1 MKIALA
7 GNPNCGKTT
16 LFNALTGATAHVGN
30 WAGVTV
36 EKLEGVYK
44 DKKNGIDFNIVD
56 LPGIY
61 SLSPYSPEEIIARNY
76 ILSHDA
82 DVVLNVVDA
91 TNLERNLYLTTQLLE
106 TDMPVVVALNM
117 TDSLK
122 NEGKSIDVDSLSQKL
137 GVPVVSI
144 SALKQRGL
152 KELMHVVKTLE
163 GQGRKPLSFITRGVL
178 AETIDEVLSLLE
190 VSDDSL
196 FDAIKLV
203 EGDKLTK
210 EKYKDICGKVDA
222 IKASNAFV
230 KEKYNGDYEACVAD
244 CRYTYINEHLIDV
257 VINDTPQPELTKS
270 DKIDKVLTHK
280 FWGIPIFLVII
291 LAVFHITF
299 SENFLY
305 LSWVIP
311 DGTFKD
317 AGTVA
322 SLFVDTE
329 YTEDSDG
336 NIDGANS
343 VKSPGVFLQG
353 LVERFA
359 ELVNAP
365 RVTEETV
372 DENNQTIVTVVEEGG
387 WIPRLLKN
395 APDWTRGILCDGVLS
410 GVFGVIS
417 FLPQILVLFLFL
429 TILEDTGYM
438 ARVAFIMDRAFR
450 KIGLSGKSFMP
461 LLMCFGCAVP
471 GIMASRTI
479 ENEKERRST
488 ILLAPFFSCGAKS
501 PIWFAFAAVLA
512 NTVGWNP
519 EFTVFGVYLV
529 GIAVAVVAA
538 LILKKL
544 SGQKGVTPFIMELPT
559 YHAPQ
564 FKSVTVHIWQK
575 LKHFLFRAGTV
586 IASSTVVIWFLLNF
600 SFSFKMVP
608 EDQSILATVGG
619 WFEWL
624 YVPLG
629 FGNWKFIVASV
640 TGLIAKEEVVSSI
653 EVLAGSVEALITESG
668 VSTAGIFAY
677 MAFNLLTIP
686 CMATVGAAAA
696 ELGSAKKT
704 LLAILFWLSTS
715 YVVAMVINLV
725 GTYWWTAFIFAFA
738 VAVLLVTAHIIEKKK
753 HVREL
758 RASALEEMKAH
769 DDNQASATEEGENV

>member
-61 SLSPYSPEEIIARNY
+61 SLSPYTPEEIISRNY

-117 TDSLK
+117 ADSLK
-122 NEGKSIDVDSLSQKL
+122 NEGKSIDVELLSKKL

-144 SALKQRGL
+144 SALKQKGL
-152 KELMHVVKTLE
+152 KELMQVVKAQE
-163 GQGRKPLSFITRGVL
+163 GKTRKAMSFITRGVL
-178 AETIDEVLSLLE
+178 GDTINDVFVLLDDEQ
-190 VSDDSL
+190 DGL

-210 EKYKDICGKVDA
+210 EKYKQFADEIEK
-222 IKASNAFV
+222 IKSQNKIV
-230 KEKYNGDYEACVAD
+230 QEKYNGDYEACVAD
-244 CRYTYINEHLIDV
+244 CRYAYINENLSNLV
-257 VINDTPQPELTKS
+257 TFDTPQPSLSKS
-270 DKIDKVLTHK
+270 DRIDKVLTHK
-280 FWGIPIFLVII
+280 FWGIPIFLLII

-305 LSWVIP
+305 LSAVIP
-311 DGTFKD
+311 DGAFKD

-329 YTEDSDG
+329 YETDEDG
-336 NIDGANS
+336 NVTGADS
-343 VKSPGVFLQG
+343 IKSPGVFLQG

-359 ELVNAP
+359 DLVNAP
-365 RVTEETV
+365 RVTQEVEDADGNLTV
-372 DENNQTIVTVVEEGG
+372 EVVEEGG

-395 APDWTRGILCDGVLS
+395 APDWARGIICDGVLS

-471 GIMASRTI
+471 GIMATRTI
-479 ENEKERRST
+479 ENDKERRST

-529 GIAVAVVAA
+529 GIAVAVIAA

-564 FKSVTVHIWQK
+564 FKSVSVHIWQK
-575 LKHFLFRAGTV
+575 LKHFLFRAGTI
-586 IASSTVVIWFLLNF
+586 IAASTVVIWFLLNF
-600 SFSFKMVP
+600 SFSFRMVG
-608 EDQSILATVGG
+608 EEESILATVGG

-624 YVPLG
+624 FVPLG

-640 TGLIAKEEVVSSI
+640 TGLIAKEEVISSI
-653 EVLAGSVEALITESG
+653 EVLADSVEALVTESG

-696 ELGSAKKT
+696 EFGSAKKT
-704 LLAILFWLSTS
+704 ALAILFWLATS
-715 YVVAMVINLV
+715 YIVAFVINMV
-725 GTYWWTAFIFAFA
+725 GSYWWTAFIFAFVIA
-738 VAVLLVTAHIIEKKK
+738 LVLIIAHVAEKKK
-753 HVREL
+753 HVAAL
-758 RASALEEMKAH
+758 RKQALEEMTAEKEK
-769 DDNQASATEEGENV
+769 NGEGENA

>member
-36 EKLEGVYK
+36 EKLEGTYK
-44 DKKNGIDFNIVD
+44 DKKSDINFNIVD

-61 SLSPYSPEEIIARNY
+61 SLSPYTPEEIISRNY
-76 ILSHDA
+76 LLSGDA
-82 DVVLNVVDA
+82 DLILNVVDA

-106 TDMPVVVALNM
+106 IGMPIVIALNM
-117 TDSLK
+117 ADSLK
-122 NEGKSIDVDSLSQKL
+122 ADGKSVDIEMLSQKL

-144 SALKQRGL
+144 SALKQKGL
-152 KELMHVVKTLE
+152 KELMQVVKAQE
-163 GQGRKPLSFITRGVL
+163 GTKREAISFISRGIL
-178 AETIDEVLSLLE
+178 KDSIDKVMLLLE
-190 VSDDSL
+190 DSKDKL

-203 EGDKLTK
+203 EGDKLTS
-210 EKYKDICGKVDA
+210 EKYKDIKDNIAA
-222 IKASNAFV
+222 IKSENKIVAEN
-230 KEKYNGDYEACVAD
+230 YNNDFEACVAD
-244 CRYTYINEHLIDV
+244 CRYDYINKNLSNLIV
-257 VINDTPQPELTKS
+257 FSSPQPELSKS

-280 FWGIPIFLVII
+280 FWGIPIFLLII

-305 LSWVIP
+305 LSLVIP
-311 DGTFKD
+311 DGAFKD
-317 AGTVA
+317 ANTA
-322 SLFVDTE
+322 ESLFVDTE
-329 YTEDSDG
+329 YEEDEEG
-336 NIDGANS
+336 NITGANAI
-343 VKSPGVFLQG
+343 KSPGVFLQG

-359 ELVNAP
+359 DLINAP
-365 RVTEETV
+365 REIEDVL
-372 DENNQTIVTVVEEGG
+372 DENGNVIGQNVISEGG
-387 WIPRLLKN
+387 LIPRLLKN
-395 APDWTRGILCDGVLS
+395 APEWTRGILCDGILS

-512 NTVGWNP
+512 NTIGWNP

-529 GIAVAVVAA
+529 GIVVAVIAA
-538 LILKKL
+538 LIIKKL

-564 FKSVTVHIWQK
+564 FKSVMVHIWQK

-586 IASSTVVIWFLLNF
+586 IAASTIVIWFLLNF
-600 SFSFKMVP
+600 SFSFKMVS

-624 YVPLG
+624 FVPLG

-640 TGLIAKEEVVSSI
+640 TGLIAKEEVISSI
-653 EVLAGSVEALITESG
+653 EVLAGSVEALVIESG
-668 VSTAGIFAY
+668 VTTAGIFAY

-704 LLAILFWLSTS
+704 LLAILFWLGTS
-715 YVVAMVINLV
+715 YIVALIINLV
-725 GTYWWTAFIFAFA
+725 GTYWWTIFIFAFLI
-738 VAVLLVTAHIIEKKK
+738 AVLITIAHFVEKHKHKKVCLIEQNESKD
-753 HVREL
+753 
-758 RASALEEMKAH
+758 ASS
-769 DDNQASATEEGENV
+769 DDIKTEEKDA

>member
-36 EKLEGVYK
+36 EKLEGTYK
-44 DKKNGIDFNIVD
+44 DKKSDIHFNIVD

-61 SLSPYSPEEIIARNY
+61 SLSPYTPEEIISRNY
-76 ILSHDA
+76 LLSGDA
-82 DVVLNVVDA
+82 DIILNVVDA

-106 TDMPVVVALNM
+106 IGMPIVIALNM
-117 TDSLK
+117 ADSLK
-122 NEGKSIDVDSLSQKL
+122 ADGKSVDIEMLSQKL

-144 SALKQRGL
+144 SALKQKGL
-152 KELMHVVKTLE
+152 KELMQVVKAQE
-163 GQGRKPLSFITRGVL
+163 GAKREPISFISRGIL
-178 AETIDEVLSLLE
+178 KDSIDKVMLLLE
-190 VSDDSL
+190 DSKDKL

-203 EGDKLTK
+203 EGDKLTS
-210 EKYKDICGKVDA
+210 EKYKDLKVNIAA
-222 IKASNAFV
+222 IKSENKVVA
-230 KEKYNGDYEACVAD
+230 EKYNNDFEACVAD
-244 CRYTYINEHLIDV
+244 CRYDYINKNLSNLIV
-257 VINDTPQPELTKS
+257 LSSPQPELSKS

-280 FWGIPIFLVII
+280 FWGIPIFLLII

-305 LSWVIP
+305 LSLVIP
-311 DGTFKD
+311 DGAFKD
-317 AGTVA
+317 ANTAA

-329 YTEDSDG
+329 YEEDKDG
-336 NIDGANS
+336 NITGANS
-343 VKSPGVFLQG
+343 IKSPGVFLQG

-359 ELVNAP
+359 DLINAP
-365 RVTEETV
+365 REIEDVL
-372 DENNQTIVTVVEEGG
+372 DENGNVIGQNVISEGG
-387 WIPRLLKN
+387 LIPRLLKN
-395 APDWTRGILCDGVLS
+395 APDWTRGILCDGILS

-512 NTVGWNP
+512 NTIGWNP

-529 GIAVAVVAA
+529 GIVVAVIAA
-538 LILKKL
+538 LIIKKL

-564 FKSVTVHIWQK
+564 FKSVMVHIWQK

-586 IASSTVVIWFLLNF
+586 IAASTIVIWFLLNF
-600 SFSFKMVP
+600 SFSFKMVS

-624 YVPLG
+624 FVPLG

-640 TGLIAKEEVVSSI
+640 TGLIAKEEVISSI
-653 EVLAGSVEALITESG
+653 EVLAGSVEALVIESG

-696 ELGSAKKT
+696 EFGSAKKT
-704 LLAILFWLSTS
+704 LLAILFWLCTS
-715 YVVAMVINLV
+715 YIVALIINLV
-725 GTYWWTAFIFAFA
+725 GTYWWTIFIFAFLI
-738 VAVLLVTAHIIEKKK
+738 AVLITIAHFVEKHKHKKVCLIEQN
-753 HVREL
+753 ESED
-758 RASALEEMKAH
+758 ASS
-769 DDNQASATEEGENV
+769 DDIKTEGKDA

>member
-44 DKKNGIDFNIVD
+44 DKKNGIEFNIVD

-61 SLSPYSPEEIIARNY
+61 SLSPYTPEEIISRNY
-76 ILSHDA
+76 IMSGDA
-82 DVVLNVVDA
+82 DIILNIVDA
-91 TNLERNLYLTTQLLE
+91 TNLERNMYLTTQLLE
-106 TDMPVVVALNM
+106 TQMPMVVALNM

-122 NEGKSIDVDSLSQKL
+122 SEGKTIDTDMLSQKL
-137 GVPVVSI
+137 GVPVLSI
-144 SALKQRGL
+144 SALKQKGL
-152 KELMHVVKTLE
+152 KELMQAVKEQEGKTRNPVTFISRGILADTLN
-163 GQGRKPLSFITRGVL
+163 
-178 AETIDEVLSLLE
+178 EVLLLL
-190 VSDDSL
+190 DGKKDKL
-196 FDAIKLV
+196 FDAVKLV

-210 EKYKDICGKVDA
+210 EKYKDILDKVDA
-222 IKASNAFV
+222 IKATNKTV

-244 CRYTYINEHLIDV
+244 CRYAYINEHLSDV
-257 VINDTPQPELTKS
+257 VVCVAPQPKLSKS
-270 DKIDKVLTHK
+270 DKIDKVLTHR
-280 FWGIPIFLVII
+280 FWGIPIFLLII

-305 LSWVIP
+305 LSAVIP
-311 DGTFKD
+311 DGAFKD
-317 AGTVA
+317 ANTVA

-329 YTEDSDG
+329 YEEDEDG
-336 NIDGANS
+336 NIKGANS
-343 VKSPGVFLQG
+343 IKSPGVFLQG

-359 ELVNAP
+359 DLVNAP
-365 RVTEETV
+365 RVVEDVVDDNGEVTGQTV
-372 DENNQTIVTVVEEGG
+372 IEEGG

-395 APDWTRGILCDGVLS
+395 APEWTRGIICDGVLS

-471 GIMASRTI
+471 GIMATRTI
-479 ENEKERRST
+479 ENDRERRST

-512 NTVGWNP
+512 TTVGWNP

-529 GIAVAVVAA
+529 GIAVAVIAA

-564 FKSVTVHIWQK
+564 FKSVAVHIWQK

-586 IASSTVVIWFLLNF
+586 IAASTVVIWFLLNF
-600 SFSFKMVP
+600 NFSFRMVG

-619 WFEWL
+619 GFEWL
-624 YVPLG
+624 FVPLG

-640 TGLIAKEEVVSSI
+640 TGLIAKEEVISSI

-668 VSTAGIFAY
+668 VGTAGIFAY

-696 ELGSAKKT
+696 EFGSAKKT
-704 LLAILFWLSTS
+704 ALALLFWLATS
-715 YVVAMVINLV
+715 YIVAMVINLV
-725 GTYWWTAFIFAFA
+725 GTYWWTAFIFAF
-738 VAVLLVTAHIIEKKK
+738 VIAVLLIAAHFLEKCRHIKT
-753 HVREL
+753 L
-758 RASALEEMKAH
+758 QADALKEMNESENAESKEK
-769 DDNQASATEEGENV
+769 DNA

>member
-1 MKIALA
+1 MKVALA

-36 EKLEGVYK
+36 EKLEGTYK
-44 DKKNGIDFNIVD
+44 DKKSGAAFDIVD

-61 SLSPYSPEEIIARNY
+61 SLSPYTPEEIISRNY

-122 NEGKSIDVDSLSQKL
+122 KEGKSIDTELLSQKL

-144 SALKQRGL
+144 SALKQKGL
-152 KELMHVVKTLE
+152 RELMQVVKEQE
-163 GQGRKPLSFITRGVL
+163 GKERKSLSFITRGVL
-178 AETIDEVLSLLE
+178 GDTINEVFVLLDDEK
-190 VSDDSL
+190 DGL

-203 EGDKLTK
+203 EGDKLTR
-210 EKYKDICGKVDA
+210 EKYKDSVDA
-222 IKASNAFV
+222 VEKIKAKNTLV
-230 KEKYNGDYEACVAD
+230 KTNYDGDFEACVAD
-244 CRYTYINEHLIDV
+244 CRYSYINENLSNLV
-257 VINDTPQPELTKS
+257 TFTAPQPTLSKS

-280 FWGIPIFLVII
+280 FWGIPIFLLII

-305 LSWVIP
+305 LSLVIP
-311 DGTFKD
+311 DGAFKD
-317 AGTVA
+317 SGKVA

-329 YTEDSDG
+329 YEVDEDG
-336 NIDGANS
+336 NITGADS
-343 VKSPGVFLQG
+343 IKSPGVFLQG
-353 LVERFA
+353 LVEEFA
-359 ELVNAP
+359 SLVNAP
-365 RVTEETV
+365 RVVETV
-372 DENNQTIVTVVEEGG
+372 EGADGETITTVTEEGG

-395 APDWTRGILCDGVLS
+395 APDWARGIICDGVLS

-471 GIMASRTI
+471 GIMATRTI
-479 ENEKERRST
+479 ENDKERRST

-564 FKSVTVHIWQK
+564 FKSVSVHIWQK
-575 LKHFLFRAGTV
+575 LKHFIFRAGTI
-586 IASSTVVIWFLLNF
+586 IAASTVVIWFLLNF
-600 SFSFKMVP
+600 SFSFRMVG
-608 EDQSILATVGG
+608 EEASILATVGG

-624 YVPLG
+624 FVPLG

-640 TGLIAKEEVVSSI
+640 TGLIAKEEVISSI

-696 ELGSAKKT
+696 ELGSPKKT
-704 LLAILFWLSTS
+704 ALAILFWLATS
-715 YVVAMVINLV
+715 YIVALVINMV
-725 GTYWWTAFIFAFA
+725 GSYWWTAFIFAFVIALVLA
-738 VAVLLVTAHIIEKKK
+738 VAHILEKKK
-753 HVREL
+753 HIETL
-758 RASALEEMKAH
+758 RKQAREEMEKRK
-769 DDNQASATEEGENV
+769 EEEKSNA

>member
-36 EKLEGVYK
+36 EKLEGTYK
-44 DKKNGIDFNIVD
+44 DKKSDINFNIVD

-61 SLSPYSPEEIIARNY
+61 SLSPYTPEEIISRNY
-76 ILSHDA
+76 LLSGDA
-82 DVVLNVVDA
+82 DLILNVVDA

-106 TDMPVVVALNM
+106 IGMPIVIALNM
-117 TDSLK
+117 ADSLK
-122 NEGKSIDVDSLSQKL
+122 ADGKSVDIEMLSQKL

-144 SALKQRGL
+144 SALKQKGL
-152 KELMHVVKTLE
+152 KELMQVVKAQE
-163 GQGRKPLSFITRGVL
+163 GTKREAISFISRGIL
-178 AETIDEVLSLLE
+178 KDSIDKVMLLLE
-190 VSDDSL
+190 DSKDKL

-203 EGDKLTK
+203 EGDKLTS
-210 EKYKDICGKVDA
+210 EKYKDIKDNIAA
-222 IKASNAFV
+222 IKSENKIVAEN
-230 KEKYNGDYEACVAD
+230 YNNDFEACVAD
-244 CRYTYINEHLIDV
+244 CRYDYINKNLSNLIV
-257 VINDTPQPELTKS
+257 FSSPQPELSKS

-280 FWGIPIFLVII
+280 FWGIPIFLLII

-305 LSWVIP
+305 LSLVIP
-311 DGTFKD
+311 DGAFKD
-317 AGTVA
+317 ANTAA

-329 YTEDSDG
+329 YEEDEEG
-336 NIDGANS
+336 NITGANAI
-343 VKSPGVFLQG
+343 KSPGVFLQG

-359 ELVNAP
+359 DLINAP
-365 RVTEETV
+365 REIEDVL
-372 DENNQTIVTVVEEGG
+372 DENGNVIGQNVISEGG
-387 WIPRLLKN
+387 LIPRLLKN
-395 APDWTRGILCDGVLS
+395 APEWTRGILCDGILS

-512 NTVGWNP
+512 NTIGWNP

-529 GIAVAVVAA
+529 GIVVAVIAA
-538 LILKKL
+538 LIIKKL

-564 FKSVTVHIWQK
+564 FKSVMVHIWQK

-586 IASSTVVIWFLLNF
+586 IAASTIVIWFLLNF
-600 SFSFKMVP
+600 SFSFKMVS

-624 YVPLG
+624 FVPLG

-640 TGLIAKEEVVSSI
+640 TGLIAKEEVISSI
-653 EVLAGSVEALITESG
+653 EVLAGSVEALVIESG
-668 VSTAGIFAY
+668 VTTAGIFAY

-704 LLAILFWLSTS
+704 LLAILFWLGTS
-715 YVVAMVINLV
+715 YIVALIINLV
-725 GTYWWTAFIFAFA
+725 GTYWWTIFIFAFLI
-738 VAVLLVTAHIIEKKK
+738 AVLITIAHFVEKHKHKKVCLIEQNESKD
-753 HVREL
+753 
-758 RASALEEMKAH
+758 ASS
-769 DDNQASATEEGENV
+769 DDIKTEEKDA

>member
-36 EKLEGVYK
+36 EKLEGTYK
-44 DKKNGIDFNIVD
+44 DKKSDIHFNIVD

-61 SLSPYSPEEIIARNY
+61 SLSPYTPEEIISRNY
-76 ILSHDA
+76 LLSGDA
-82 DVVLNVVDA
+82 DIILNVVDA

-106 TDMPVVVALNM
+106 IGMPIVIALNM
-117 TDSLK
+117 ADSLK
-122 NEGKSIDVDSLSQKL
+122 ADGKSVDIEMLSQKL

-144 SALKQRGL
+144 SALKQKGL
-152 KELMHVVKTLE
+152 KELMQVVKAQE
-163 GQGRKPLSFITRGVL
+163 GTKREAISFISRGIL
-178 AETIDEVLSLLE
+178 KDSIDKVMLLLE
-190 VSDDSL
+190 DSKDKL

-203 EGDKLTK
+203 EGDKLTS
-210 EKYKDICGKVDA
+210 EKYKDLKDKIAA
-222 IKASNAFV
+222 IKSENKVVA
-230 KEKYNGDYEACVAD
+230 EKYNNDFEACVAD
-244 CRYTYINEHLIDV
+244 CRYDYINKNLSNLIV
-257 VINDTPQPELTKS
+257 SSSPQPELSKS

-280 FWGIPIFLVII
+280 FWGIPIFLLII

-305 LSWVIP
+305 LSLVIP
-311 DGTFKD
+311 DGAFKD
-317 AGTVA
+317 ANTAA

-329 YTEDSDG
+329 YEEDEDG
-336 NIDGANS
+336 NITGANS
-343 VKSPGVFLQG
+343 IKSPGVFLQG

-359 ELVNAP
+359 DLINAP
-365 RVTEETV
+365 REIEDVL
-372 DENNQTIVTVVEEGG
+372 DENGNVIGQNVISEGG
-387 WIPRLLKN
+387 LIPRLLKN
-395 APDWTRGILCDGVLS
+395 APDWTRGILCDGILS

-512 NTVGWNP
+512 NTIGWNP

-529 GIAVAVVAA
+529 GIVVAVIAA
-538 LILKKL
+538 LIIKKL

-564 FKSVTVHIWQK
+564 FKSVMVHIWQK

-586 IASSTVVIWFLLNF
+586 IAASTIVIWFLLNF
-600 SFSFKMVP
+600 SFSFKMVS

-624 YVPLG
+624 FVPLG

-640 TGLIAKEEVVSSI
+640 TGLIAKEEVISSI
-653 EVLAGSVEALITESG
+653 EVLAGSVEALVLESG
-668 VSTAGIFAY
+668 VTTAGIFAY

-696 ELGSAKKT
+696 EFGSAKKT
-704 LLAILFWLSTS
+704 LLAILFWLGTS
-715 YVVAMVINLV
+715 YIVALIINLV
-725 GTYWWTAFIFAFA
+725 GTYWWTIFIFAFLI
-738 VAVLLVTAHIIEKKK
+738 AVLITIAHFVEKHKHKKVCLIEQN
-753 HVREL
+753 ESED
-758 RASALEEMKAH
+758 ASSNDIK
-769 DDNQASATEEGENV
+769 TEGKDA

>member
-36 EKLEGVYK
+36 EKLEGTYK
-44 DKKNGIDFNIVD
+44 DKKSDINFNIVD

-61 SLSPYSPEEIIARNY
+61 SLSPYTPEEIISRNY
-76 ILSHDA
+76 LLSGDA
-82 DVVLNVVDA
+82 DLILNVVDA

-106 TDMPVVVALNM
+106 IGMPIVIALNM
-117 TDSLK
+117 ADSLK
-122 NEGKSIDVDSLSQKL
+122 ADGKSVDIEMLSQKL

-144 SALKQRGL
+144 SALKQKGL
-152 KELMHVVKTLE
+152 KELMQVVKAQE
-163 GQGRKPLSFITRGVL
+163 GTKREAISFISRGIL
-178 AETIDEVLSLLE
+178 KDSIDKVMLLLE
-190 VSDDSL
+190 DSKDKL

-203 EGDKLTK
+203 EGDKLTS
-210 EKYKDICGKVDA
+210 EKYKDIKDNIAA
-222 IKASNAFV
+222 IKSENKIVAEN
-230 KEKYNGDYEACVAD
+230 YNNDFEACVAD
-244 CRYTYINEHLIDV
+244 CRYDYINKNLSNLIV
-257 VINDTPQPELTKS
+257 FSSPQPELSKS

-280 FWGIPIFLVII
+280 FWGIPIFLLII

-305 LSWVIP
+305 LSLIIP
-311 DGTFKD
+311 DGAFKD
-317 AGTVA
+317 ANTAA

-329 YTEDSDG
+329 YEEDEEG
-336 NIDGANS
+336 NITGANAI
-343 VKSPGVFLQG
+343 KSPGVFLQG

-359 ELVNAP
+359 DLINAP
-365 RVTEETV
+365 REIEDVL
-372 DENNQTIVTVVEEGG
+372 DENGNVIGQNVISEGG
-387 WIPRLLKN
+387 LIPRLLKN
-395 APDWTRGILCDGVLS
+395 APEWTRGILCDGILS

-512 NTVGWNP
+512 NTIGWNP

-529 GIAVAVVAA
+529 GIVVAVIAA
-538 LILKKL
+538 LIIKKL

-564 FKSVTVHIWQK
+564 FKSVMVHIWQK

-586 IASSTVVIWFLLNF
+586 IAASTIVIWFLLNF
-600 SFSFKMVP
+600 SFSFKMVS

-624 YVPLG
+624 FVPLG

-640 TGLIAKEEVVSSI
+640 TGLIAKEEVISSI
-653 EVLAGSVEALITESG
+653 EVLAGSVEALVIESG
-668 VSTAGIFAY
+668 VTTAGIFAY

-704 LLAILFWLSTS
+704 LLAILFWLGTS
-715 YVVAMVINLV
+715 YIVALIINLV
-725 GTYWWTAFIFAFA
+725 GTYWWTIFIFAFLI
-738 VAVLLVTAHIIEKKK
+738 AVLITIAHFVEKHKHKKVCLIEQNESKD
-753 HVREL
+753 
-758 RASALEEMKAH
+758 ASS
-769 DDNQASATEEGENV
+769 DDIKTEEKDA

>member
-36 EKLEGVYK
+36 EKLEGTYK
-44 DKKNGIDFNIVD
+44 DKKSGISLNIVD

-61 SLSPYSPEEIIARNY
+61 SLSPYTPEEIISRNY
-76 ILSHDA
+76 LLSKDA
-82 DVVLNVVDA
+82 DLILNIVDA

-106 TDMPVVVALNM
+106 IGMPVVVALNM
-117 TDSLK
+117 ADSLK
-122 NEGKSIDVDSLSQKL
+122 ANGESIDIELLAKKL

-144 SALKQRGL
+144 SALKQKGL
-152 KELMHVVKTLE
+152 RELMQVVKAQE
-163 GQGRKPLSFITRGVL
+163 GSVRQPVSFISRGVL
-178 AETIDEVLSLLE
+178 KDTIDEVMLLLG
-190 VSDDSL
+190 DADNKL
-196 FDAIKLV
+196 FDSIKLV

-210 EKYKDICGKVDA
+210 DKYKDLSDKINKIKQQNKVVQEQY
-222 IKASNAFV
+222 K
-230 KEKYNGDYEACVAD
+230 GDYEACVAD
-244 CRYTYINEHLIDV
+244 CRYEYINNNLSNL
-257 VINDTPQPELTKS
+257 VISDNPQPKLSKS

-280 FWGIPIFLVII
+280 FWGIPIFLIII

-305 LSWVIP
+305 LSLVIP
-311 DGTFKD
+311 DGAFKD
-317 AGTVA
+317 ANNVA

-329 YTEDSDG
+329 YEEDEDG
-336 NIDGANS
+336 NITGADS
-343 VKSPGVFLQG
+343 IKSPGVFLQG

-359 ELVNAP
+359 DFINAP
-365 RVTEETV
+365 RETQDILDDNGNV
-372 DENNQTIVTVVEEGG
+372 IGQEIISEGG
-387 WIPRLLKN
+387 LLPKLLKN
-395 APDWTRGILCDGVLS
+395 APAWTRGILCDGILS
-410 GVFGVIS
+410 GVLGVVS
-417 FLPQILVLFLFL
+417 FLPQIMVLFLFL

-512 NTVGWNP
+512 TTIGWNP

-529 GIAVAVVAA
+529 GIAVAVIAA
-538 LILKKL
+538 LLIKKF

-564 FKSVTVHIWQK
+564 FKSVMVHIWQK

-586 IASSTVVIWFLLNF
+586 IAASTVVIWFLLNF
-600 SFSFKMVP
+600 SFSFRMVS

-624 YVPLG
+624 FVPLG

-640 TGLIAKEEVVSSI
+640 TGLIAKEEVISSI
-653 EVLAGSVEALITESG
+653 EVLAGSVEALVIESG

-704 LLAILFWLSTS
+704 LLAILFWLATS
-715 YVVAMVINLV
+715 YIVAMIINLV
-725 GTYWWTAFIFAFA
+725 GSYWWTAFIFAGIIAAA
-738 VAVLLVTAHIIEKKK
+738 VVIAHFIEKYKDKK
-753 HVREL
+753 VGLTEQ
-758 RASALEEMKAH
+758 A
-769 DDNQASATEEGENV
+769 DNNKDENVGEGEDA

>member
-36 EKLEGVYK
+36 EKLEGTYK
-44 DKKNGIDFNIVD
+44 DKKSDIHFNIVD

-61 SLSPYSPEEIIARNY
+61 SLSPYTPEEIISRNY
-76 ILSHDA
+76 LLSGDA
-82 DVVLNVVDA
+82 DIILNVVDA

-106 TDMPVVVALNM
+106 IGMPIVIALNM
-117 TDSLK
+117 ADSLK
-122 NEGKSIDVDSLSQKL
+122 ADGKSVDIEMLSQKL

-144 SALKQRGL
+144 SALKQKGL
-152 KELMHVVKTLE
+152 KELMQVVKAQE
-163 GQGRKPLSFITRGVL
+163 GAKREAISFISRGIL
-178 AETIDEVLSLLE
+178 KDSIDKVMLLLE
-190 VSDDSL
+190 DSKDKL

-203 EGDKLTK
+203 EGDKLTS
-210 EKYKDICGKVDA
+210 EKYKDLKDKIAA
-222 IKASNAFV
+222 IKSENKVVA
-230 KEKYNGDYEACVAD
+230 EKYNNDFEACVAD
-244 CRYTYINEHLIDV
+244 CRYDYINKNLSNLIV
-257 VINDTPQPELTKS
+257 SSSPQPELSKS

-280 FWGIPIFLVII
+280 FWGIPIFLLII

-305 LSWVIP
+305 LSLVIP
-311 DGTFKD
+311 DGAFKD
-317 AGTVA
+317 ANTAA

-329 YTEDSDG
+329 YEEDEEG
-336 NIDGANS
+336 NITGANS
-343 VKSPGVFLQG
+343 IKSPGVFLQG

-359 ELVNAP
+359 DLINAP
-365 RVTEETV
+365 REIEDVL
-372 DENNQTIVTVVEEGG
+372 DENGNVIGQNVISEGG
-387 WIPRLLKN
+387 LIPRLLKN
-395 APDWTRGILCDGVLS
+395 APDWTRGILCDGILS

-512 NTVGWNP
+512 NTIGWNP

-529 GIAVAVVAA
+529 GIVVAVIAA
-538 LILKKL
+538 LIIKKL

-564 FKSVTVHIWQK
+564 FKSVMVHIWQK

-586 IASSTVVIWFLLNF
+586 IAASTIVIWFLLNF
-600 SFSFKMVP
+600 SFSFKMVS

-624 YVPLG
+624 FVPLG

-640 TGLIAKEEVVSSI
+640 TGLIAKEEVISSI
-653 EVLAGSVEALITESG
+653 EVLAGSVEALVVESG

-696 ELGSAKKT
+696 EFGSAKKT
-704 LLAILFWLSTS
+704 LLAILFWLGTS
-715 YVVAMVINLV
+715 YIVALIINLV
-725 GTYWWTAFIFAFA
+725 GTYWWTIFIFAFLI
-738 VAVLLVTAHIIEKKK
+738 AVLITIAHFVEKHKHKKVCLIEQN
-753 HVREL
+753 ESED
-758 RASALEEMKAH
+758 ASS
-769 DDNQASATEEGENV
+769 DDIKTEEKDA

>member
-36 EKLEGVYK
+36 EKLEGTYK
-44 DKKNGIDFNIVD
+44 DKKSDIHFNIVD

-61 SLSPYSPEEIIARNY
+61 SLSPYTPEEIISRNY
-76 ILSHDA
+76 LLSGDA
-82 DVVLNVVDA
+82 DIILNVVDA

-106 TDMPVVVALNM
+106 IGMPIVIALNM
-117 TDSLK
+117 ADSLK
-122 NEGKSIDVDSLSQKL
+122 ADGKSVDIEMLSQKL

-144 SALKQRGL
+144 SALKQKGL
-152 KELMHVVKTLE
+152 KELMQVVKAQE
-163 GQGRKPLSFITRGVL
+163 GAKREPISFISRGIL
-178 AETIDEVLSLLE
+178 KDSIDKVMLLLE
-190 VSDDSL
+190 DSKDKL

-203 EGDKLTK
+203 EGDKLTS
-210 EKYKDICGKVDA
+210 EKYKDLKDKIAA
-222 IKASNAFV
+222 IKSENKVVA
-230 KEKYNGDYEACVAD
+230 EKYNNDFEACVAD
-244 CRYTYINEHLIDV
+244 CRYDYINKNLSNLIV
-257 VINDTPQPELTKS
+257 SSSPQPELSKS

-280 FWGIPIFLVII
+280 FWGIPIFLLII

-305 LSWVIP
+305 LSLVIP
-311 DGTFKD
+311 DGAFKD
-317 AGTVA
+317 ANTAA

-329 YTEDSDG
+329 YEEDEEG
-336 NIDGANS
+336 NITGANS
-343 VKSPGVFLQG
+343 IKSPGVFLQG

-359 ELVNAP
+359 DLINAP
-365 RVTEETV
+365 REIEDVL
-372 DENNQTIVTVVEEGG
+372 DENGNVIGQNVISEGG
-387 WIPRLLKN
+387 LIPRLLKN
-395 APDWTRGILCDGVLS
+395 APDWTRGILCDGILS

-512 NTVGWNP
+512 NTIGWNP

-529 GIAVAVVAA
+529 GIVVAVIAA
-538 LILKKL
+538 LIIKKL

-564 FKSVTVHIWQK
+564 FKSVMVHIWQK

-586 IASSTVVIWFLLNF
+586 IAASTIVIWFLLNF
-600 SFSFKMVP
+600 SFSFKMVS

-624 YVPLG
+624 FVPLG

-640 TGLIAKEEVVSSI
+640 TGLIAKEEVISSI
-653 EVLAGSVEALITESG
+653 EVLAGSVEALVVESG

-696 ELGSAKKT
+696 EFGSAKKT
-704 LLAILFWLSTS
+704 LLAILFWLGTS
-715 YVVAMVINLV
+715 YIVALIINLV
-725 GTYWWTAFIFAFA
+725 GTYWWTIFIFAFLI
-738 VAVLLVTAHIIEKKK
+738 AVLITIAHFVEKHKHKKVCLIEQN
-753 HVREL
+753 ESED
-758 RASALEEMKAH
+758 ASSNDIK
-769 DDNQASATEEGENV
+769 TEGKDA

>member
-36 EKLEGVYK
+36 EKLEGTYK
-44 DKKNGIDFNIVD
+44 DKKSDIHFNIVD

-61 SLSPYSPEEIIARNY
+61 SLSPYTPEEIISRNY
-76 ILSHDA
+76 LLSGDA
-82 DVVLNVVDA
+82 DIILNVVDA

-106 TDMPVVVALNM
+106 IGMPIVIALNM
-117 TDSLK
+117 ADSLK
-122 NEGKSIDVDSLSQKL
+122 ADGKSVDIEMLSQKL

-144 SALKQRGL
+144 SALKQKGL
-152 KELMHVVKTLE
+152 KELMQVVKAQE
-163 GQGRKPLSFITRGVL
+163 GAKREPISFISRGIL
-178 AETIDEVLSLLE
+178 KDSIDKVMLLLE
-190 VSDDSL
+190 DSKDKL

-203 EGDKLTK
+203 EGDKLTS
-210 EKYKDICGKVDA
+210 EKYKDLKDKIAA
-222 IKASNAFV
+222 IKSENKVVA
-230 KEKYNGDYEACVAD
+230 EKYNNDFEACVAD
-244 CRYTYINEHLIDV
+244 CRYDYINKNLSNLIV
-257 VINDTPQPELTKS
+257 SSSPQPELSKS

-280 FWGIPIFLVII
+280 FWGIPIFLLII

-305 LSWVIP
+305 LSLVIP
-311 DGTFKD
+311 DGAFKD
-317 AGTVA
+317 ANTAA

-329 YTEDSDG
+329 YEEDEDG
-336 NIDGANS
+336 NITGANS
-343 VKSPGVFLQG
+343 IKSPGVFLQG

-359 ELVNAP
+359 DLINAP
-365 RVTEETV
+365 REIEDVL
-372 DENNQTIVTVVEEGG
+372 DENGNVIGQNVISEGG
-387 WIPRLLKN
+387 LIPRLLKN
-395 APDWTRGILCDGVLS
+395 APDWTRGILCDGILS

-512 NTVGWNP
+512 NTIGWNP

-529 GIAVAVVAA
+529 GIVVAVIAA
-538 LILKKL
+538 LIIKKL

-564 FKSVTVHIWQK
+564 FKSVMVHIWQK

-586 IASSTVVIWFLLNF
+586 IAASTIVIWFLLNF
-600 SFSFKMVP
+600 SFSFKMVS

-624 YVPLG
+624 FVPLG

-640 TGLIAKEEVVSSI
+640 TGLIAKEEVISSI
-653 EVLAGSVEALITESG
+653 EVLAGSVEALVIESG

-696 ELGSAKKT
+696 EFGSAKKT
-704 LLAILFWLSTS
+704 LLAILFWLGTS
-715 YVVAMVINLV
+715 YIVALIINLV
-725 GTYWWTAFIFAFA
+725 GTYWWTIFIFAFLI
-738 VAVLLVTAHIIEKKK
+738 AVLITIAHFVEKHKHKKVCLIEQN
-753 HVREL
+753 ESED
-758 RASALEEMKAH
+758 ASS
-769 DDNQASATEEGENV
+769 DDIKTEEKDA